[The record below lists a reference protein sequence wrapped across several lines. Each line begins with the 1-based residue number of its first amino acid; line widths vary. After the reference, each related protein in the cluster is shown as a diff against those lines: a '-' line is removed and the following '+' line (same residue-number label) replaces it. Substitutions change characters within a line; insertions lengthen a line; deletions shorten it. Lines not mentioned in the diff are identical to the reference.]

1 MKKKSEE
8 SGTERI
14 QQGLEWI
21 WFASSFCPLHHLS
34 LQKQVLLGLHGL
46 FDDYFL
52 YIYHRGVI
60 VFSVASGVKCAGG
73 IVHSQIAWV
82 LD

>member
-1 MKKKSEE
+1 MVCLV
-8 SGTERI
+8 I
-14 QQGLEWI
+14 I
-21 WFASSFCPLHHLS
+21 
-34 LQKQVLLGLHGL
+34 LG
-46 FDDYFL
+46 
-52 YIYHRGVI
+52 IYYSGVI